1 MKTHKPTTPGTR
13 GKTTITY
20 RGVLTT
26 NKPEKSLVKGGRKTA
41 GRNSYGRITTRHHG
55 GGHKRKNRLVDFK
68 FDKKRSSVL
77 TDILEDHNYDH
88 GHEKH
93 IASGNGSITSNVR
106 NFNTSSESKPVAV
119 MVEMRK
125 QKNPLNANGNFT
137 WVENPL
143 K

>member
-1 MKTHKPTTPGTR
+1 MLQR
-13 GKTTITY
+13 D
-20 RGVLTT
+20 VL
-26 NKPEKSLVKGGRKTA
+26 KAKKHP
-41 GRNSYGRITTRHHG
+41 HH
-55 GGHKRKNRLVDFK
+55 HHPNRSHFK

-119 MVEMRK
+119 MVEMRM
-125 QKNPLNANGNFT
+125 QKNPLHHGKGKST

-143 K
+143 KP